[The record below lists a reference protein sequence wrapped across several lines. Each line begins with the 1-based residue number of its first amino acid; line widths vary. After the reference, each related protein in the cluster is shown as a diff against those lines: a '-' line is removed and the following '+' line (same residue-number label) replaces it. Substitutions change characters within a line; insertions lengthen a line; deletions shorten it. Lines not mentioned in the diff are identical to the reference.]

1 MLRKNQVRFVILG
14 LAVVFGVSAW
24 SVVGW
29 VNNNKSIE
37 VQTVVAKEQAK
48 PTPKPVQVVDTEPV
62 YPFMD
67 VDFTKVKKQ
76 NPDVAGWLRVGA
88 VDLDI
93 PIVQTTDN
101 EYYLSHD
108 LDKKPNRLGWV
119 FADSRSGLESLG
131 TNTVLYGHNAA
142 NRSMF
147 GSLKGLLNTTED
159 TKQENQ
165 IIQFTTPT
173 TQYVF
178 EIFSVYVT
186 DYEDWHYVKPVFTS
200 EGQREE
206 FVDRAVTKNSISAFS
221 RTDISTMD
229 KFLTFSTCYG
239 PAGTTKRLVVQAKLV
254 AENQIYSEVVTAK

>member
-1 MLRKNQVRFVILG
+1 MKRRSWKKYGVLVFVLAFAASIL
-14 LAVVFGVSAW
+14 
-24 SVVGW
+24 SVVNWIG
-29 VNNNKSIE
+29 NTKDIE
-37 VQTVVAKEQAK
+37 VQTVEAQKEAK
-48 PTPKPVQVVDTEPV
+48 PVKQPQKVVDTGPV
-62 YPFMD
+62 YPFMK
-67 VDFTKVKKQ
+67 VDFTKLRKQ
-76 NPDVAGWLRVGA
+76 NPDISGWLRVGSIN
-88 VDLDI
+88 LDI

-101 EYYLSHD
+101 EFYLSHD

-147 GSLKGLLNTTED
+147 GSLKGLLDTTEQ
-159 TKQENQ
+159 TKEENK

-186 DYEDWHYVKPVFTS
+186 DYEDWHYVKQIFTDES
-200 EGQREE
+200 Q
-206 FVDRAVTKNSISAFS
+206 
-221 RTDISTMD
+221 RTDFISRGLAKNTIPAFARTDVSTMD

-254 AENQIYSEVVTAK
+254 AENQVYTEVAAK